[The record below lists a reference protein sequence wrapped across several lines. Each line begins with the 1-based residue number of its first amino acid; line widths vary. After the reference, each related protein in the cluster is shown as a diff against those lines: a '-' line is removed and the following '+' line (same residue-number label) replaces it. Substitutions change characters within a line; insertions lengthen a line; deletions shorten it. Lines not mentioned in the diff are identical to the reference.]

1 MKVADFNRLPDEEAG
16 ALLAHCCGA
25 TRWVDGMLVGR
36 PYHSLAEVVARAGQV
51 WRGTGPADWAEAFS
65 HHPRIGE
72 SRTEAPVGPAARRWS
87 AAEQTGVAAADA
99 MARRALAEANRE
111 YEQRFGWIYIV
122 CASGRGP
129 EELLENIRGRMANAP
144 EQELAI
150 AAGEQ
155 ERITRQRLGRLF
167 SDQETGTS

>member
-25 TRWVDGMLVGR
+25 SRWVNGMLAGR
-36 PYHSLAEVVARAGQV
+36 PYDSFTEVIARAGLV
-51 WRGTGPADWAEAFS
+51 WRDTGPADWAEAFS

-72 SRTEAPVGPAARRWS
+72 TRTEAPVGPAARRWS
-87 AAEQTGVAAADA
+87 AEEQAGMAAADA
-99 MARRALAEANRE
+99 GARRALAEANRE
-111 YEQRFGWIYIV
+111 YEQHFGWIYIV
-122 CASGRGP
+122 CASGRRP

-144 EQELAI
+144 DQELAV
-150 AAGEQ
+150 AAAEQ

-167 SDQETGTS
+167 SDQEAGAS